1 MFMRLKNNQLLPQ
14 WLMLFV
20 FLNAFSS
27 YSQSSGIQIS
37 WNFSVGCQVY
47 SNEDPRDGK
56 DPIFIEDI
64 AENECLL
71 TCAGQRVTYTLSGSL
86 GPTPDTTWTVTG
98 GAILNETETTCTVQW
113 DAVGMGS
120 ISFSVTTGESTFT
133 KTICIEKIPRPKAS
147 FTVLPGVANG
157 DTFYVCSNQTITFE
171 NLSIADSGS
180 PIVSYLWDFGDG
192 HISSLYEPTHI
203 YADSGSYIVT
213 LTVTNSC
220 GCSGKYRVVVKA
232 DRKGFDIECPAVVCE
247 GDVVTYHLPFEGREI
262 CRNNFHWSVEG
273 GDIQNVDQATGD
285 VTVIW
290 NHVDEDGFGYVTFNP
305 SDCQLSCLLPT
316 TIKVPVIQ
324 NRGTISGPTSICVGK
339 QYKYVMPQWPT
350 TDFQWE
356 IIDGNNGANA
366 NIILTDQRNEIFLE
380 PRVGGTIILKVVYK
394 NTLLNCGGIATLEIK
409 VGEPYMISGPESICR
424 GSLTMFTE
432 VNGQVGN
439 WFLINNLGQHVH
451 SLNNSASFPYT
462 FTTPGNYILSITGA
476 NHCNGDPILIKVLAT
491 PPAPE
496 GITGETEIC
505 PGVPYTYTVNNYDS
519 NFTYEWLPP
528 VNGTIQGSNTG
539 PQVVVVFNTNSTHQV
554 SVKRSTI
561 APIAC
566 SSIATSMNIINKV
579 IPAALD
585 GVNFVC
591 GNSTSNYQAN
601 TAGTS
606 NLYTG
611 GETYTWSL
619 SNTAVGSIISGQNTN
634 SISVMW
640 NNVTALTTV
649 TLQCTIQK
657 CTIVQT
663 FTQTIQVR
671 PTPTIAISGY
681 NGPVCS
687 ETDINLQVVSTD
699 PLNPLASGS
708 QVNWNAN
715 LNSFQGGLSETFA
728 YENTTTGN
736 SLYTITAQV
745 INPNGCG
752 NSTNIATVQVTILPA
767 PDVSISLSSGE
778 NAFCLQ
784 SQINSELTVAT
795 SNNATVEWFYNTN
808 TGLGVTT
815 ETYYPTQ
822 FGVYTVWAVN
832 PANGCENE
840 SDPFIVYQVNCA
852 PVCVLNPAPQV
863 TNDSFV
869 QCNSNGDG
877 GSTISLIGTATQ
889 TPYAPIQDYYDILG
903 PMPTAG
909 YTGSSYPVT
918 VAGMYNVLHR
928 AKYECG
934 NDINIYEARK
944 DLLVPYV
951 PQFNYAAVCN
961 GTGNSSFT
969 ISVTDNTDFYS
980 PITNRTFAYY
990 IKPTAAPDSSYALA
1004 LSSANGTFATTYG
1017 SGNYTI
1023 KLVVTGD
1030 YNGATLDSCERL
1042 VSFSLQTLPNMN
1054 IFSLPPTCHDTPI
1067 LFSLTSP
1074 STTYNYFWT
1083 FESGINNT
1091 LQSPTRVFTSSG
1103 TYNPQVTVTNRL
1115 GCQRTYTSSN
1125 VNVPEECFNG
1135 DIVATPSNA
1144 TVCANGSV
1152 LMTYQ
1157 PNGAECG
1164 ATYQWMNELT
1174 PVPGATGISY
1184 TATSPGIYWVKLSSA
1199 QNCTYSSPSRIAPV
1213 FRMAPSVQLS
1223 GPTVYCANNFNRN
1236 ITALTAAGNSISW
1249 TVNGQF
1255 YGTAPTLNLGSL
1267 SVGVYNVTATVTDA
1281 FGCQNAAGTV
1291 VEIIPLPEPPSIA
1304 YSLNNCQPYKVD
1316 VFVANAG
1323 SGIYNW
1329 SNGMGGTA
1337 NTLVTGGPLEIALT
1351 EGGCTVRSQ
1360 TDIPKDPEFYAWIFP
1375 SGCIDACDY
1384 KKGFGYLIGP
1394 RLPLHY
1400 WGWLQDYNV
1409 VSEGTGSFPEPF
1421 EVTGTGIYNLSY
1433 NTGLCNFITEPL
1445 DYTLSRE
1452 CDKCRAIKDIKID
1465 KLYKNE
1471 TKYCSFTLNLKI
1483 ENGTSDPMTY
1493 TVTSLGPDVV
1503 VVPSSVTVQ
1512 PGSAQIYSFTIIPV
1526 NMMNGGSVTLFFEG
1540 VDAEGKP
1547 CMTEFTFDLPP
1558 CDISSE
1564 ASKTSAAKNNTLS
1577 ATRQLTIVPNP
1588 AKDRVAVH
1596 FESFTHNTS
1605 LELYDLAGRLLERFE
1620 ATEDKG
1626 QWDVSVNHYPAGL
1639 YIVVLRENGVVKL
1652 QQKLVKE

>member
-1 MFMRLKNNQLLPQ
+1 MRLKNNQLLPQ

-98 GAILNETETTCTVQW
+98 GTILNETETTCTVQW

-120 ISFSVTTGESTFT
+120 ISFSVTTGENTFS
-133 KTICIEKIPRPKAS
+133 KTICVEKVPRPKAN
-147 FTVLPGVANG
+147 FTVLPGVSSG
-157 DTFYVCSNQTITFE
+157 DTFYVCSDQTIAFE
-171 NLSIADSGS
+171 NLSTADSGS
-180 PIVSYLWDFGDG
+180 PIVSYYWDFGDG
-192 HISSLYEPTHI
+192 QTSSLYEPTHV
-203 YADSGSYIVT
+203 YADSGSYLVV

-220 GCSGKYRVVVKA
+220 GCSSKYRVFIKA

-262 CRNNFHWSVEG
+262 CRDNFHWTVEG
-273 GDIQNVDQATGD
+273 GTNQNVDQATGD
-285 VTVIW
+285 LTVIW

-305 SDCQLSCLLPT
+305 SDCELSCLLPT

-356 IIDGNNGANA
+356 IVGLSANDV
-366 NIILTDQRNEIFLE
+366 IITLTDQRNEIFLQ
-380 PRVGGTIILKVVYK
+380 PNVAGVFTLKVVYK
-394 NTLLNCGGIATLEIK
+394 NTLLNCGGIATLEIR
-409 VGEPYMISGPESICR
+409 VGEPYMISGPESLCS
-424 GSLTMFTE
+424 GALTMFTE

-439 WFLINNLGQHVH
+439 WLLVNSTGQQVH
-451 SLNNSASFPYT
+451 SLNDSASFPYT
-462 FTTPGNYILSITGA
+462 FTTPGNYVLSITGS
-476 NHCNGDPILIKVLAT
+476 NHCNGDPILIKVVAT

-505 PGVPYTYTVNNYDS
+505 PGVPYTYTVNNYDP

-528 VNGTIQGSNTG
+528 VNGTIQGANTG
-539 PQVVVVFNTNSTHQV
+539 PEVVVVFNTNTNHQV

-566 SSIATSMNIINKV
+566 SSIATSLNIINKV
-579 IPAALD
+579 IPVALD
-585 GVNFVC
+585 GVDFVC

-601 TAGTS
+601 TAGTTS
-606 NLYTG
+606 LYTG

-640 NNVTALTTV
+640 NNVTTITTV

-663 FTQTIQVR
+663 FTQTIEVR

-687 ETDINLQVVSTD
+687 ETDIALEVVSTD
-699 PLNPLASGS
+699 PLNPLDSSS

-715 LNSFQGGLSETFA
+715 LQSFQGGLSEIFA
-728 YENTTTGN
+728 YENTSTGN
-736 SLYTITAQV
+736 SVYTITAQV

-752 NSTNIATVQVTILPA
+752 NSTNIATVQVAILPA
-767 PDVSISLSSGE
+767 PDVSISLHSGA
-778 NAFCLQ
+778 NAFCLE
-784 SQINSELTVAT
+784 SQINSVLKVAT

-815 ETYYPTQ
+815 ETYQPTQ

-852 PVCVLNPAPQV
+852 PVCVLDPAPQV
-863 TNDSFV
+863 TNNSV
-869 QCNSNGDG
+869 VECNSNGDG

-889 TPYAPIQDYYDILG
+889 TPFTPIQDYYDILG
-903 PMPTAG
+903 PVPTAG

-934 NDINIYEARK
+934 EDINTYEARK

-980 PITNRTFAYY
+980 PITNRTFAYF
-990 IKPTAAPDSSYALA
+990 IKPTAAPDSSYALM

-1030 YNGATLDSCERL
+1030 YNGATLASCERL
-1042 VSFSLQTLPNMN
+1042 VSFSLQTLPNMS
-1054 IFSLPPTCHDTPI
+1054 IDFESPVACHDTPI
-1067 LFSLTSP
+1067 AFEVSAASL
-1074 STTYNYFWT
+1074 TYNYFWT
-1083 FESGINNT
+1083 FENGINNT
-1091 LQSPTRVFTSSG
+1091 LQSPSRVFSASG
-1103 TYNPQVTVTNRL
+1103 TYNPQVIVTNRL

-1125 VNVPEECFNG
+1125 VIVPVECFNG
-1135 DIVATPSNA
+1135 DIVATPANA
-1144 TVCANGSV
+1144 TVCAGSSNGV

-1157 PNGAECG
+1157 PSGSECG
-1164 ATYQWMNELT
+1164 ASYQWMNELA
-1174 PVPGATGISY
+1174 PVSGANGSSY
-1184 TATSPGIYWVKLSSA
+1184 TAYVPGVYWVKLSSP

-1213 FRMAPSVQLS
+1213 FRLPPAVQLS
-1223 GPTVYCANNFNRN
+1223 GATVYCANNVNRN

-1255 YGTAPTLNLGSL
+1255 YGTGPTINLGSL
-1267 SVGVYNVTATVTDA
+1267 AVGVYNVTVTVTDA
-1281 FGCQNAAGTV
+1281 FGCQNTAGTV
-1291 VEIIPLPEPPSIA
+1291 VEIIPLPEPPAIE

-1316 VFVANAG
+1316 VFVGNAG
-1323 SGIYNW
+1323 SGVYNW
-1329 SNGMGGTA
+1329 SNGMSGTA
-1337 NTLVTGGPLEIALT
+1337 NTLVNGGPLEIAYT

-1360 TDIPKDPEFYAWIFP
+1360 RDIPKDPEFYAWIFP
-1375 SGCIDACDY
+1375 SGCIAACDY
-1384 KKGFGYLIGP
+1384 KEGFGYLIGP

-1400 WGWLQDYNV
+1400 WGWMQDYNI
-1409 VSEGTGSFPEPF
+1409 VSDGTDSFPEPF

-1445 DYTLSRE
+1445 DYTLSKE
-1452 CDKCRAIKDIKID
+1452 CDKCRAIKSITIV

-1471 TKYCSFTLNLKI
+1471 TKYCSFTLDLKI
-1483 ENGTSDPMTY
+1483 ENGTSTPMTY

-1547 CMTEFTFDLPP
+1547 CMTDFSFDLPP
-1558 CDISSE
+1558 CDISFE
-1564 ASKTSAAKNNTLS
+1564 ASKTSVAKSNTLS

-1588 AKDRVAVH
+1588 AKDKVAVH

-1605 LELYDLAGRLLERFE
+1605 LELYDLAGRLLDRFE
-1620 ATEDKG
+1620 ATEG
-1626 QWDVSVNHYPAGL
+1626 QGLWDVTVSDYPVGL

>member
-1 MFMRLKNNQLLPQ
+1 MRLKNNQLLPQ

-86 GPTPDTTWTVTG
+86 GPTPDTTWSVTG

-133 KTICIEKIPRPKAS
+133 KTICIEKVPRPKAN
-147 FTVLPGVANG
+147 FTVLPGVSSG
-157 DTFYVCSNQTITFE
+157 DTFYVCSNQTIAFE
-171 NLSIADSGS
+171 NLSTADSGS
-180 PIVSYLWDFGDG
+180 PIVSYYWDFGDG
-192 HISSLYEPTHI
+192 QTSSLYEPTHI
-203 YADSGSYIVT
+203 YADSGSYLVV

-220 GCSGKYRVVVKA
+220 GCSSKYRVVIKA

-262 CRNNFHWSVEG
+262 CRDNFHWSVEG

-285 VTVIW
+285 LTVIW

-324 NRGTISGPTSICVGK
+324 NRGTINGPTSICVGK

-394 NTLLNCGGIATLEIK
+394 NTLLNCGGIATLEIR
-409 VGEPYMISGPESICR
+409 VGEPYMISGPESLCR

-439 WFLINNLGQHVH
+439 WLLVNSTGQQVH
-451 SLNNSASFPYT
+451 SLNDSAGFPYM
-462 FTTPGNYILSITGA
+462 FNTPGNYVLSITGA
-476 NHCNGDPILIKVLAT
+476 NHCNGDPILIKVVAT

-505 PGVPYTYTVNNYDS
+505 PGVPYTYTVNNYDP

-539 PQVVVVFNTNSTHQV
+539 PEVVVVFNTNSNHQV

-566 SSIATSMNIINKV
+566 SSIATSLNIINKV
-579 IPAALD
+579 IPVALD

-601 TAGTS
+601 TAGTT
-606 NLYTG
+606 NPYDG

-640 NNVTALTTV
+640 NNVTAITTV

-687 ETDINLQVVSTD
+687 ETDIYLQVVSTD

-736 SLYTITAQV
+736 SVYTITAQV

-752 NSTNIATVQVTILPA
+752 NSTNIATVQVAILPA
-767 PDVSISLSSGE
+767 PDVSISLSSGD

-795 SNNATVEWFYNTN
+795 SNNATVEWFYNSN

-822 FGVYTVWAVN
+822 FGFYTVWAVN

-889 TPYAPIQDYYDILG
+889 TPFTPIQDYYDILG
-903 PMPTAG
+903 PVPTAG

-934 NDINIYEARK
+934 EDINIYEARK

-980 PITNRTFAYY
+980 PVYNRTFKYY
-990 IKPTAAPDSSYALA
+990 IKPTAAPDSSYALM
-1004 LSSANGTFATTYG
+1004 LSDANGTFAATYG

-1023 KLVVTGD
+1023 KLVVTGY
-1030 YNGATLDSCERL
+1030 YNGAILDSCERL
-1042 VSFSLQTLPNMN
+1042 VSFSLQTLPSMTV
-1054 IFSLPPTCHDTPI
+1054 ISLPPACHDTAVE
-1067 LFSLTSP
+1067 FNVSLPNS
-1074 STTYNYFWT
+1074 TYNYFWT
-1083 FESGINNT
+1083 FETGINNT
-1091 LQSPTRVFTSSG
+1091 LQSPRRVFTNSG

-1115 GCQRTYTSSN
+1115 GCQKTYTSSN
-1125 VNVPEECFNG
+1125 VNVPVECFNG

-1144 TVCANGSV
+1144 TVCNGGSV
-1152 LMTYQ
+1152 TMTYQ

-1174 PVPGATGISY
+1174 LVPGATGISY

-1267 SVGVYNVTATVTDA
+1267 AVGVYNVTATVTDA

-1360 TDIPKDPEFYAWIFP
+1360 IDIPKDPEFYAWIFP

-1433 NTGLCNFITEPL
+1433 NNGLCNFITEPL

-1452 CDKCRAIKDIKID
+1452 CDKCRAIKSIKID

-1547 CMTEFTFDLPP
+1547 CMTEFSFELPP

-1626 QWDVSVNHYPAGL
+1626 QWEVTVNHYPAGL